1 MIHREEIANK
11 IISLIAGQLTISKDI
26 ITEESTLDSL
36 GADSLDRFEFVMKLE
51 EEFGV
56 TINDEDAD
64 KIVTVGQAID
74 YIYTLKQEQERRL

>member
-11 IISLIAGQLTISKDI
+11 IISLIAEQLTISKDV
-26 ITEESTLDSL
+26 ITEASTLDSL

-74 YIYTLKQEQERRL
+74 YIYKLKQEQER